1 MKKMTLKTILT
12 LAALALLLTFTV
24 SGTLAYI
31 STSTGDVENV
41 FTPVRVD
48 TEIVEAISNNEKT
61 SITVYNKNESDLI
74 PVYVR
79 VHVTGNWC
87 DSEGN
92 IVLPWEGSVKLNTTD
107 WDDGGDGYFYYKK
120 VLPVGETTENLLAE
134 NISSV
139 NTATKYDGL
148 HLEITVAHQ
157 SIQSTP
163 TSVVDDMW
171 GVTVAADGTISK

>member
-1 MKKMTLKTILT
+1 MKKMTIKTILT

-31 STSTGDVENV
+31 STSTSDVENV
-41 FTPVRVD
+41 FTPVHVD
-48 TEIVEAISNNEKT
+48 TEIREVISNNEKT
-61 SITVYNKNESDLI
+61 SIKVENIQAADHI

-87 DSEGN
+87 DSKGN
-92 IVLPWEGSVKLNTTD
+92 IVLPWEGSVSLNTTD

-120 VLPVGETTENLLAE
+120 VLPVGSTTANLLAE
-134 NISSV
+134 SISSD
-139 NTATKYDGL
+139 NTAAKYDGL

-157 SIQSTP
+157 SIQSEP
-163 TSVVDDMW
+163 TSAVTSAW
-171 GVTVAADGTISK
+171 GFVPGSN